1 MSRKN
6 TFYSLGLMPALM
18 GVGHLAPA
26 IGAIQAITG
35 SYQFPVKLLGLIGAL
50 SAIVDCKWSFL
61 LYSLYARLLLTSLA
75 MDTYKDLSPS
85 DRPSKLI
92 WNIWVYGVWS
102 IVLACTLMLDLKT
115 VYDIY
120 RVLPLGLLWG
130 IPCVPAYTATK
141 GWILS
146 KPKTLVSV

>member
-1 MSRKN
+1 
-6 TFYSLGLMPALM
+6 
-18 GVGHLAPA
+18 
-26 IGAIQAITG
+26 
-35 SYQFPVKLLGLIGAL
+35 
-50 SAIVDCKWSFL
+50 
-61 LYSLYARLLLTSLA
+61 

-102 IVLACTLMLDLKT
+102 IVLACTLLLDLKT
-115 VYDIY
+115 IYDIY

-146 KPKTLVSV
+146 KPKTLVSE